1 MRMVDLIQK
10 KKHGEVLTTE
20 EIKFIVE
27 GYGNGD
33 IPDYQIS
40 SLCMAIYF
48 KGMNEQE
55 ISDLTMAMVNSG
67 DVVDLSAI
75 EGVKVD
81 KHSTGG
87 VGDKIS
93 LIVAPLVAAVG
104 VPVAKMSGRGLG
116 HTGGTLDKLESI
128 EGFQIELTSEQFIE
142 NVNNNKIAIVGQSAN
157 LAPVDKKLYALRD
170 VTATVDSIPMIAS
183 SVMSKKIASGAES
196 IVLDV
201 KTGSGAFMKST
212 EDAKSLAQTMVD
224 IGKNTGRKT
233 VAVISDMNQPLGY
246 EVGNANEIREAIEV
260 LQGSRVDDLREI
272 ALTISSHMTVLGGIY
287 QDFEE
292 AFKSLE
298 EVISSG
304 KAIETLKR
312 FIESQS
318 GNSAVVDDTS
328 KLPQAKY
335 HKEIKA
341 TSSGYVSEINA
352 ELVGVSAM
360 MLGAGRKKKDD
371 VIDHSA
377 GISLKKKV
385 GDQIN
390 EGDTLCVFHSNIQD
404 VTEAENTLLSA
415 YTIIQEQVAKKTT
428 YIHHVI
434 A

>member
-75 EGVKVD
+75 DGVKVD

-212 EDAKSLAQTMVD
+212 EDAISLAQTMVD

-287 QDFEE
+287 EDFEE

-312 FIESQS
+312 FIESQG

-341 TSSGYVSEINA
+341 ISSGYVSEINA

-415 YTIIQEQVAKKTT
+415 YTIIQEQVPKKTT